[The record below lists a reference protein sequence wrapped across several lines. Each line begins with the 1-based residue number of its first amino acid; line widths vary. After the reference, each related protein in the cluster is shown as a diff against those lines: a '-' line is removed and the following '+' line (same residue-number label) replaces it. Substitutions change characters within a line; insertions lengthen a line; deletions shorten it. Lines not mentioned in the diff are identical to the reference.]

1 MNYED
6 FPVGALV
13 CQKIYDDKH
22 RYGVVFKRNQVP
34 KMLWVFWQLNEVSHA
49 VSNES
54 YSEAV
59 LLETLRPEKYLKVIA
74 LPKDTGGIRA

>member
-6 FPVGALV
+6 FPIGTLV
-13 CQKIYDDKH
+13 SQKLYDGKS
-22 RYGVVFKRNQVP
+22 RYGVVFKKNEVP
-34 KMLWVFWQLNEVSHA
+34 KMLWVFWQLNEAAHA

-59 LLETLRPEKYLKVIA
+59 LLDALRPEKYLNVIA
-74 LPKDTGGIRA
+74 LPSGSIRV

>member
-6 FPVGALV
+6 FPIGTLV
-13 CQKIYDDKH
+13 HQKLYDDKH
-22 RYGVVFKRNQVP
+22 RYGVVYKRNDLP
-34 KMLWVFWQLNEVSHA
+34 KMLWVFWQLNESSHA

-59 LLETLRPEKYLKVIA
+59 LLEALRPEKYLNVIA
-74 LPKDTGGIRA
+74 LPKNTGLASV